1 MLYDVLI
8 TCALIPIVI
17 PGTDTA
23 QKRRKASCLGG
34 QFLSI
39 NEISRISDDST
50 SHQASVIRRRKS
62 KQCNMQSSPPFISF
76 TTQEE
81 GTDDD
86 RYRGKEEDSTILKEH
101 VSAQEEKHVKTM
113 RDDVH
118 DSIPQPSERCGRRKL
133 SQFPEKVCKD
143 NQHYVSFSIFLSRP
157 LLSIIVHWWCL
168 FDMLL
173 LSTTTSPAYRS

>member
-1 MLYDVLI
+1 MTDITEGI
-8 TCALIPIVI
+8 TCALMPIVI

-50 SHQASVIRRRKS
+50 SHQASVIRRGKS
-62 KQCNMQSSPPFISF
+62 KQCNMQSSPPFITF

-143 NQHYVSFSIFLSRP
+143 NQHYVSFSIF
-157 LLSIIVHWWCL
+157 
-168 FDMLL
+168 
-173 LSTTTSPAYRS
+173 